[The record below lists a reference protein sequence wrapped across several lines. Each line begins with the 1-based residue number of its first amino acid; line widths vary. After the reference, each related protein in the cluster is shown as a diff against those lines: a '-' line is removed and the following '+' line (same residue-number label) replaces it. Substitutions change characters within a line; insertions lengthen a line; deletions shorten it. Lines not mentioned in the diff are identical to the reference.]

1 MTCLTLIVWTT
12 SEGLGAIQC
21 QSVLGQRYETLTT
34 SKTHLVRH
42 GYSGC
47 HIHSCL
53 SGTYYIVELHG
64 TSQFLWTS
72 QPFLQ
77 ASETPRAPR
86 TARPPFGPRPVA
98 DHCDADDRHRRS
110 LVWRPSPAAVLWT
123 CWQLTPLRKDVGQHN
138 LCSVHGWKT
147 SAAKNHPDLRHPV
160 VHQKRAERDPLGRSS
175 RSLGWY
181 EPVRQH
187 MASEVEAKA
196 DWRPPG
202 RTSDLSGVTVKLK

>member
-1 MTCLTLIVWTT
+1 MPVWHGTEIRNPHNKQNASCATWIIILI
-12 SEGLGAIQC
+12 AMN
-21 QSVLGQRYETLTT
+21 
-34 SKTHLVRH
+34 
-42 GYSGC
+42 
-47 HIHSCL
+47 SCL
-53 SGTYYIVELHG
+53 SGTYWWNFMG
-64 TSQFLWTS
+64 PPNFCGP

-98 DHCDADDRHRRS
+98 DHCDADGRHCRS

-147 SAAKNHPDLRHPV
+147 SAAKNHPDLRRPV
-160 VHQKRAERDPLGRSS
+160 VHQKCAERDPLGRSS

-187 MASEVEAKA
+187 MVSEVEAKA

-202 RTSDLSGVTVKLK
+202 RTSDLSGSLWRWSTVVTRQRY